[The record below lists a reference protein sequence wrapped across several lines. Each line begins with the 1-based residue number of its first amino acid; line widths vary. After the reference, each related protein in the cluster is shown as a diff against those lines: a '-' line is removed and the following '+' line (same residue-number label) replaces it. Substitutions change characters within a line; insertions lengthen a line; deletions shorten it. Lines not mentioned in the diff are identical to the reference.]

1 MMEYATDAPIYQEYT
16 NRVSIIIPAY
26 NEENRISSVLNDVT
40 EFISKNRVDW
50 NIIIAID
57 GDDQTST
64 IVSNFKKSFPYIKY
78 KINKK
83 RNGKGYAVKQAVLTN
98 QNQLNDIIIIMDADN
113 SIKFEEIA
121 SNVDKIN
128 DTDILIF
135 NRYGKCNHIPFNR
148 RFLGR
153 TFNLMVR
160 TILGLKIND
169 TQSGYKIFR
178 KDSLIDDVNK
188 TGINGAFFD
197 VSLLYHAKISGQRI
211 EEIKSKTYRHSDG
224 STFNTFRLTFDM
236 LVSIFALKF
245 RYSKIYE
252 KIPDRIINRML
263 DIYQRHIKL

>member
-1 MMEYATDAPIYQEYT
+1 MMEYATDAPIYQGYST
-16 NRVSIIIPAY
+16 KVSIIIPAY
-26 NEENRISSVLNDVT
+26 NEEKRIASVLKDMT
-40 EFISKNRVDW
+40 EFISKNQVDW

-57 GDDQTST
+57 GDDKTAT
-64 IVSNFKKSFPYIKY
+64 LVSEYKKSFPYIKY

-83 RNGKGYAVKQAVLTN
+83 RNGKGYAIKHAVLTN
-98 QNQLNDIIIIMDADN
+98 KDQLNDIIIIMDADN

-121 SNVDKIN
+121 SNIDKIN
-128 DTDILIF
+128 NSDILIF
-135 NRYGKCNHIPFNR
+135 NRYGKCNHIPVDR

-160 TILGLKIND
+160 TVLGLKIND

-178 KDSLIDDVNK
+178 KDALIDDLNK

-197 VSLLYHAKISGQRI
+197 VSLLYHANISGQKI
-211 EEIKSKTYRHSDG
+211 KEIKSKTYRHSDG
-224 STFNTFRLTFDM
+224 STFNTVKLTFDM
-236 LVSIFALKF
+236 FVSIFALKF

-252 KIPDRIINRML
+252 RLPEKIIDRML

>member
-40 EFISKNRVDW
+40 EFIFKNRVDW

-113 SIKFEEIA
+113 SIKFEEIV
-121 SNVDKIN
+121 SNIDKIN

-135 NRYGKCNHIPFNR
+135 NRYGKCNHIPFSR